1 MISASVVGETTTNV
15 TTGVTSTSSPT
26 ETLTAINQ
34 SLCCANVGGAP
45 VTAFNPAVPG
55 EMIIIYATGLGLVG
69 PPAAQQSIIDFYPY
83 TGPVLNEPSESV
95 SSIIGGS
102 TANVLFAGLQVGA
115 IGVYQV
121 VLQLASGLPTN
132 SLTQLTIA
140 QNIYT
145 SNIVTLPVFA
155 PSQTVGSGGGGGGS
169 TTPYARPVKPRQ

>member
-1 MISASVVGETTTNV
+1 VVGQTTTNV
-15 TTGVTSTSSPT
+15 TTGVVSTSSPT
-26 ETLTAINQ
+26 ETMTAINS

-55 EMIIIYATGLGLVG
+55 EMVIVYATGLGLVG
-69 PPAAQQSIIDFYPY
+69 PATALASINDGSPY
-83 TGPVLNEPSESV
+83 TGPTLNEPNQSV

-121 VLQLASGLPTN
+121 VLQLSSSLPTN
-132 SLTQLTIA
+132 PLTQLTIA

-145 SNIVTLPVFA
+145 SNIVTIPVFQ
-155 PSQTVGSGGGGGGS
+155 PSPSGSS
-169 TTPYARPVKPRQ
+169 Q